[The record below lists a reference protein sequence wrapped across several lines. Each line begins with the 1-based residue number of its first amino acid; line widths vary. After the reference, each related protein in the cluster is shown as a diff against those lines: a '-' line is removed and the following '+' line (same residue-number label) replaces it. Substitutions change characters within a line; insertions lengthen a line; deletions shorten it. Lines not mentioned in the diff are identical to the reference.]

1 MKRFFEKPVAW
12 AVVDGRA
19 MRKRAMR
26 LASAVLFFVALAAP
40 WQACAAPETA
50 AAAND
55 PFAGLSGTL
64 RIVGSDVGFVP
75 VKQAAKTIMAAHP
88 GVVITVA
95 MTGAGAGNR
104 QVRLRQAEL
113 CLYDRDPADM
123 AHQGAPLAYVAYG
136 VDPVA
141 LVANPANPVGPLSA
155 GQIRDLFSGKVKLWN
170 EVGGGSYAVRPF
182 VVSASE
188 AEGSSEITGDT
199 LGLAMIFALVRNR
212 DILGYASVRE
222 LSAAI
227 KPLVVDGAAPDLEAF
242 RQGRYRVYRIM
253 YASYEEA
260 RPSLAQAFVKYLTGP
275 QGQELLKE
283 AGYLPLSEKPAWESA
298 VPVGFPSSR
307 LATGR

>member
-1 MKRFFEKPVAW
+1 MRRFPEKPVAVAAAW
-12 AVVDGRA
+12 RAV
-19 MRKRAMR
+19 RKRAVS
-26 LASAVLFFVALAAP
+26 LASAALFFVALAVP
-40 WQACAAPETA
+40 WTALASPEMTLA
-50 AAAND
+50 SDD
-55 PFAGLSGTL
+55 PFAGLAGTL

-75 VKQAAKTIMAAHP
+75 AKQAAEKIMAAHP

-123 AHQGAPLAYVAYG
+123 AHQGAPLTYVAYG

-141 LVANPANPVGPLSA
+141 IVVNPANPVGPLA
-155 GQIRDLFSGKVKLWN
+155 ADQIRSLFSGKVKLWN

-182 VVSASE
+182 LVSASE
-188 AEGSSEITGDT
+188 AEGSSGITGDS

-212 DILGYASVRE
+212 DILGYASFRE

-227 KPLVVDGAAPDLEAF
+227 KPLVVDGASPDLESF
-242 RQGRYRVYRIM
+242 RQGRYRVCRIM

-260 RPSLAQAFVKYLTGP
+260 RPSLAQAFVKYMTGP
-275 QGQELLKE
+275 QGQELLVK
-283 AGYLPLSEKPAWESA
+283 AGYLPLSEKPAWES
-298 VPVGFPSSR
+298 VIPVGFPSSR
-307 LATGR
+307 LATGK